1 MFFSQGTIAIDGFS
15 MVLPS
20 LDHHHRMFFYRSTIE
35 IDGFSMVFPNSG
47 AMVSEGFDLEK
58 DLKMRIIVTDPVLR
72 ELIQIQITLLLVNFW
87 CYSTLKDTYFR
98 FKVGGCVCWTFST
111 LFCYHRKLSMVFKVT
126 ITIEWKSWG
135 QPLGSMV
142 FRWFWRKTTIGNDGF
157 RWLCTIGPTMEW
169 LCTIVE
175 V

>member
-1 MFFSQGTIAIDGFS
+1 

-20 LDHHHRMFFYRSTIE
+20 LDHHHWMFFYRSTIE
-35 IDGFSMVFPNSG
+35 INGFSMVFPNSDV
-47 AMVSEGFDLEK
+47 MVSDGFDLEK
-58 DLKMRIIVTDPVLR
+58 DLKMRKIVTDPILR
-72 ELIQIQITLLLVNFW
+72 QLWILFRIQITLLLVNFR
-87 CYSTLKDTYFR
+87 CKLTLKDSIFLR
-98 FKVGGCVCWTFST
+98 FKVGCCVCWTFSN
-111 LFCYHRKLSMVFKVT
+111 HRKLSMVFKVT
-126 ITIEWKSWG
+126 ITIERNGWG

-142 FRWFWRKTTIGNDGF
+142 FRWFWCKTTIGNNGF